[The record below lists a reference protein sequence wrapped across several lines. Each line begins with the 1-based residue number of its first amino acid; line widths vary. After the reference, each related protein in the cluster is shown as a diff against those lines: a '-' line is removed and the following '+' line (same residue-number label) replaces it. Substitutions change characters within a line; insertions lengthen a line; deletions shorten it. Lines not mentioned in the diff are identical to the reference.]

1 MWFANVAIRQL
12 EQLVEALF
20 VCLFVLPE
28 FKFLFVFVWNQLN
41 VCLIIL
47 VVLQSTNIK
56 CDCSAECEV
65 STSNMC
71 SVVHQ
76 EPISAI
82 HITVA
87 SAPGFLL
94 TPCLEESLEPRQY
107 LLIWIYCITG
117 SWFTL
122 GVSTI

>member
-1 MWFANVAIRQL
+1 MLFANLAIRQL

-20 VCLFVLPE
+20 VCLFVFFLPE

-47 VVLQSTNIK
+47 VVLQSPNIE

-82 HITVA
+82 NITVA
-87 SAPGFLL
+87 SAQAFSSPPVF
-94 TPCLEESLEPRQY
+94 EESLEPRQ
-107 LLIWIYCITG
+107 
-117 SWFTL
+117 
-122 GVSTI
+122 